1 MLLVQVTHALL
12 SINQCIKLMAS
23 PNLLKTQISYSIMLL
38 MKMKIH
44 KICIS
49 IRSEICFQVSLP
61 TVLLLVLHMAKQVRE
76 RPLLSIKLQNT
87 QLTIFLKLL
96 RIILKPG
103 FSCHFL
109 KFMVE
114 NVWIYLIVK
123 RSSKF

>member
-23 PNLLKTQISYSIMLL
+23 PNSLKIQISYSIMLL

-76 RPLLSIKLQNT
+76 RPLLSIKLQNM